1 VLAFC
6 PFLEKMIGKTAFF
19 RPLATKRIPMT
30 RLALLICVTTTLF
43 CSCAQESGKDANA
56 PSAEQA
62 LWAKYKTE
70 AWKNHGCELITDAE
84 VEKLFSFNGKEAT
97 LNDRQLPNQA
107 FCLRTWN
114 KPDWKERETNNEK
127 EGAPW
132 LNPQNRIVVQLF
144 DYTTEEHAKLQ
155 IENLRRDRRTT
166 YEEDVTG
173 LGDDALWSTS
183 TVTLLV
189 RKGQLVLNIALEIS
203 DVPHENLPMAKA
215 AAALALKKL

>member
-1 VLAFC
+1 
-6 PFLEKMIGKTAFF
+6 
-19 RPLATKRIPMT
+19 MT
-30 RLALLICVTTTLF
+30 RLAALCFAVLSLAA
-43 CSCAQESGKDANA
+43 CSQEPPKEAIANA
-56 PSAEQA
+56 ADLA

-84 VEKLFSFNGKEAT
+84 LETLFAFNGKAAT
-97 LNDRQLPNQA
+97 LNARPLPNQA

-127 EGAPW
+127 EGAAW
-132 LNPQNRIVVQLF
+132 LNPQNRVVVQLF
-144 DYTTEEHAKLQ
+144 DYTSEEHARQQ
-155 IENLRRDRRTT
+155 IENLRRDRRNT
-166 YEEDVTG
+166 YEEDVPG

-189 RKGQLVLNIALEIS
+189 RKGQFVLNIALEVS
-203 DVPHENLPMAKA
+203 DVPHDNLTKAKE